1 MRIALRPDTIS
12 YGFANMGKKI
22 RIKAALIEAI
32 AELNDTNTA
41 REIWEALPIHGRAN
55 LWGEE
60 VYFSIPLSLD
70 LEAGQELV
78 NVGDLGYW
86 PRGKAFCIFFG
97 TTPLSQGE
105 EIRPAS
111 AVTIFGRVSGDANL
125 FKQVNSGTEIT
136 IERENNG

>member
-1 MRIALRPDTIS
+1 
-12 YGFANMGKKI
+12 MGKKI

-41 REIWEALPIHGRAN
+41 QAIWEMLPIKGRIN

-86 PRGKAFCIFFG
+86 PQGNAFCIFFG

-111 AVTIFGRVSGDANL
+111 AVTIFGRVSSDANV
-125 FKQVNSGTEIT
+125 FKQVTSGTEIT